1 MRFLLGFGI
10 GLGLAMLF
18 APAAGD
24 ETRTALKRKARELA
38 RSKTREAAEMAKK
51 KAGDLGSRIG
61 REAAEA
67 AVESVKENV
76 LGENKTA

>member
-24 ETRTALKRKARELA
+24 ETRTTLKQKASELV